1 MERQSYSTNTVFEN
15 RIGYSRALR
24 VGPHVYVSGTLG
36 MGPDGEPAEGGAYG
50 QSVAALERIRGAL
63 DEVGASLSDVVRTRM
78 FVVDILDNQEDVGRA
93 HSEYFGDVRP
103 VSSMIGIS
111 GLAAPGYVV
120 EWEIDA
126 LADV

>member
-1 MERQSYSTNTVFEN
+1 MERQTYSTNTVFEN

-24 VGPHVYVSGTLG
+24 VGPHVYVAGTLG
-36 MGPDGEPAEGGAYG
+36 MGPDGGPADGGAYG

-63 DEVGASLSDVVRTRM
+63 EEVGASLSDVVRTRM
-78 FVVDILDNQEDVGRA
+78 FVVDILEHQEDVGRA
-93 HSEYFGDVRP
+93 HSEYFDGVRP
-103 VSSMIGIS
+103 VSSMIGIA

-126 LADV
+126 LVNA